1 VFPTGKVESEKEFG
15 PPAAKA
21 VAGIVKATAAPPA
34 TSASRPRCKHDE
46 TRSRATE
53 LSISTSFCGSN
64 YRVTRHVEVPI
75 FTVIEQIG
83 GLSRRNTTCPI

>member
-1 VFPTGKVESEKEFG
+1 MESG

-21 VAGIVKATAAPPA
+21 VAGIVKATAAAPA
-34 TSASRPRCKHDE
+34 TSTSRPRRKHDE

-53 LSISTSFCGSN
+53 LSISASFCGSD

-75 FTVIEQIG
+75 FTVNERIG
-83 GLSRRNTTCPI
+83 GLSRRNATYPR